1 MLIYTHKEIKM
12 IYKKDLENCKETL
25 KKEITELEKCIVAK
39 KRLIHEFDE
48 VIEML
53 FSDSNQEYIE

>member
-1 MLIYTHKEIKM
+1 M